1 LDFYKNIYA
10 ESISNVLDTSNMED
24 FMGFYI
30 LELVSFEENMMLIK
44 CPYFLEIKIVV
55 FNLNGN
61 SVPSPDGFSGVF
73 YHSY

>member
-1 LDFYKNIYA
+1 
-10 ESISNVLDTSNMED
+10 MED